1 MIKKAVILAGGLGKR
16 LRPLTQNIPKPLLP
30 LGESTI
36 LESIINYLVSYSIKE
51 IYIACGYKHNVFK
64 DFFKEKKFP
73 GVKIKISIEKK
84 RLGTVGPISL
94 IKNDLQKPF
103 LLING
108 DILTDLNIDE
118 FYKFTLR
125 KKAIL
130 GITTKKITVPFDF
143 GVIKT
148 KDNYVKTIQ
157 EKPKLK
163 FDILTGVYILKPN
176 IFKYIPN
183 NQYMD
188 IDELIKV
195 LISNN
200 EKISQFTLRGYWA
213 DIGRIGS
220 YTNASKKYKK
230 K

>member
-1 MIKKAVILAGGLGKR
+1 MISTAVILAGGLGSR

-30 LGESTI
+30 LGETTI
-36 LESIINYLVSYSIKE
+36 LESIINYLISYSIKE

-73 GVKIKISIEKK
+73 GIKIKISVEKK
-84 RLGTVGPISL
+84 RLGTIGPISL
-94 IKNDLQKPF
+94 IKKDLKKPF

-108 DILTDLNIDE
+108 DILTDLNIND
-118 FYKFTLR
+118 FYNFTLQ
-125 KKAIL
+125 KKAML

-143 GVIKT
+143 GIIKT

-157 EKPKLK
+157 EKPRLK

-183 NQYMD
+183 NKYMD
-188 IDELIKV
+188 VDELIKI

-200 EKISQFTLRGYWA
+200 EKISQFTLKGYWA
-213 DIGRIGS
+213 DIGRIDS
-220 YTNASKKYKK
+220 YAKANKKFKK
-230 K
+230 